1 VLLRLGAIIAQAEG
15 AGALA
20 RRAQR
25 AATKQLNPKAA
36 QRLRAQPLAAASR
49 VNARNAALTIAT
61 EGLRWVAGSDGGEL
75 AGLEQK
81 IDLPAIY
88 RAQGGLLSDM
98 AVVADALYGR
108 KR

>member
-1 VLLRLGAIIAQAEG
+1 
-15 AGALA
+15 
-20 RRAQR
+20 
-25 AATKQLNPKAA
+25 
-36 QRLRAQPLAAASR
+36 
-49 VNARNAALTIAT
+49 
-61 EGLRWVAGSDGGEL
+61 VAGSDGGEL